1 MLLGETKIILRP
13 KISSPVRE
21 NWEEGEDDEDEED
34 TQLMIFAPRQSGG
47 GEERCTPGLSVLWL
61 IPLYNS
67 HSRNIWESQVKL
79 EIRMGPQ

>member
-1 MLLGETKIILRP
+1 MLLGENKIILRP

-47 GEERCTPGLSVLWL
+47 GERCTHGLSVLWL
-61 IPLYNS
+61 IPLTIHIQGTYGDLRYN
-67 HSRNIWESQVKL
+67 
-79 EIRMGPQ
+79 